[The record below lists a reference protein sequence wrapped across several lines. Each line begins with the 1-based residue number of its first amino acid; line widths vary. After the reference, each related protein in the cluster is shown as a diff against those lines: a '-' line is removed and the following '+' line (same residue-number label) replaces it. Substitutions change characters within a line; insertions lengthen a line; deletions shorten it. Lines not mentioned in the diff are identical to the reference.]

1 MKMMNSDL
9 SAILEDEWYLVRHS
23 GETPEIAL
31 HSAIYYLTRAKDG
44 PLLILSSDHQELL
57 LRAAIDRFREI
68 ILRDLLHV
76 NCGTTVYRGIH
87 RSIVN
92 YRRFLAF
99 CRRQQI
105 DPDRMN
111 RQVAAAL
118 DLFLTTELAE
128 MSCLKR
134 SSFVNCTFAELQSF
148 ASELNFTLTD
158 GQVGIAEYCLPEEE
172 VAASCGGYTCRE
184 VLGKDGCPTKSSP
197 P

>member
-1 MKMMNSDL
+1 MNSDL
-9 SAILEDEWYLVRHS
+9 SAMLEDEWYLVRHS

-44 PLLILSSDHQELL
+44 PRLILDIHHKELL
-57 LRAAIDRFREI
+57 LQAAIDRFEEI

-76 NCGTTVYRGIH
+76 NCGTTIYRGIH
-87 RSIVN
+87 RSIIN
-92 YRRFLAF
+92 YRRFRAF

-111 RQVAAAL
+111 RQVASAL

-128 MSCLKR
+128 LGRLTR

-148 ASELNFTLTD
+148 ALELDFALTARLA
-158 GQVGIAEYCLPEEE
+158 GIAEYCLPEEE
-172 VAASCGGYTCRE
+172 LAAPGGQSSCKD
-184 VLGKDGCPTKSSP
+184 VLGADHFPTKSSP